1 MPAKMKSSELLE
13 QQKIQEPKNSD
24 YPFSGVADQS
34 ESEMNWV
41 KLHQM
46 FDR

>member
-13 QQKIQEPKNSD
+13 KQKIQEPKNGD
-24 YPFSGVADQS
+24 YPFFGLADQS

-41 KLHQM
+41 KLHRM